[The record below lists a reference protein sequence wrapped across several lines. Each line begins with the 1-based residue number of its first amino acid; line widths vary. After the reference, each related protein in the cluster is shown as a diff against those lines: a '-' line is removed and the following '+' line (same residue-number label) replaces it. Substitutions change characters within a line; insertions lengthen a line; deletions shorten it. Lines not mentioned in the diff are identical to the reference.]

1 MNNKTSAAPVRAY
14 VENSTGVLELNRPQ
28 ALNSLTHEMVNII
41 DQALDQWW
49 DDDAVHRVL
58 VYSNSPKAFC
68 AGGDVRAAR
77 EAIQAGRGGEADQFF
92 VDEYDMNNNISEFP
106 KPYIS
111 LIDGFVMGGGLG
123 LSAHGS
129 HRVISEKASAAMPEM
144 AIGFTPDV
152 GMAYMFQRMTNATGS
167 PSHALA
173 TFLVT
178 TGWRMT
184 AADMI
189 WSGLATDIVPSADH
203 DLFRETVYAESLDEA
218 LERYS
223 VDTVGDSELATLL
236 LHIEKTFGFP
246 TWAQINEALDTYPD
260 REFVNTVTE
269 LLSTANPESLV
280 AAVELMVASAR
291 STTLR
296 EELDHEVVLGEYIR
310 SRPNFAEG
318 VRAVLVDKDRNADFT
333 PATTGEVDV
342 TPVRK
347 LLKN

>member
-144 AIGFTPDV
+144 AIGFTP
-152 GMAYMFQRMTNATGS
+152 M
-167 PSHALA
+167 
-173 TFLVT
+173 LV
-178 TGWRMT
+178 W
-184 AADMI
+184 
-189 WSGLATDIVPSADH
+189 
-203 DLFRETVYAESLDEA
+203 
-218 LERYS
+218 
-223 VDTVGDSELATLL
+223 
-236 LHIEKTFGFP
+236 P
-246 TWAQINEALDTYPD
+246 TCSNE
-260 REFVNTVTE
+260 
-269 LLSTANPESLV
+269 
-280 AAVELMVASAR
+280 
-291 STTLR
+291 
-296 EELDHEVVLGEYIR
+296 
-310 SRPNFAEG
+310 
-318 VRAVLVDKDRNADFT
+318 
-333 PATTGEVDV
+333 
-342 TPVRK
+342 
-347 LLKN
+347 

>member
-1 MNNKTSAAPVRAY
+1 MS
-14 VENSTGVLELNRPQ
+14 
-28 ALNSLTHEMVNII
+28 
-41 DQALDQWW
+41 
-49 DDDAVHRVL
+49 
-58 VYSNSPKAFC
+58 
-68 AGGDVRAAR
+68 
-77 EAIQAGRGGEADQFF
+77 
-92 VDEYDMNNNISEFP
+92 
-106 KPYIS
+106 
-111 LIDGFVMGGGLG
+111 
-123 LSAHGS
+123 
-129 HRVISEKASAAMPEM
+129 
-144 AIGFTPDV
+144 
-152 GMAYMFQRMTNATGS
+152 
-167 PSHALA
+167 
-173 TFLVT
+173 
-178 TGWRMT
+178 

-223 VDTVGDSELATLL
+223 VDTVGNSELATLL
-236 LHIEKTFGFP
+236 PHIEKTFGFP
-246 TWAQINEALDTYPD
+246 TWAQIEEALATYPD